1 MIKNLSKT
9 ASLAVSLIK
18 IPSITPNDLGCID
31 LVRQRLSSVNF
42 SCLTLKDSGTDN
54 LLATHGQGSPFF
66 LFLGHTDVVSPG
78 NESEWSIPP
87 FSAKIDEIDGVS
99 FLHGRGSQDMKGSD
113 AAMTEALVT
122 FVKNNPNH
130 KGTLGLLL
138 TSNEEGDA
146 VGGTPF
152 VVEYLK
158 KQNLIPDYCLV
169 GEPSSGERFGDT
181 IKNGR
186 RGSVTAH
193 ITVKGIQGHVAY
205 PKLCDN
211 AAHHAGRLIN
221 ALSTMVWD
229 EGSEFFPP
237 TSFQVTNIKCGT
249 GSENVVPGTC
259 YIMCNWRY
267 NDALNKDKIASL
279 VDEIVKKEKIEC
291 SIKYVVNGLPFIT
304 KGGLLLDAVQKAIS
318 DTIGE
323 KATLSTA
330 GGTSDG
336 RFIAPLGTKV
346 VEFGP
351 RANLIHKVNEAVEL
365 DSLDKLHDIYVKTLI
380 NLNI

>member
-130 KGTLGLLL
+130 KGTVGLLL

-146 VGGTPF
+146 VGGT
-152 VVEYLK
+152 
-158 KQNLIPDYCLV
+158 
-169 GEPSSGERFGDT
+169 T
-181 IKNGR
+181 KNGR

-249 GSENVVPGTC
+249 GAENVVPGTC

-323 KATLSTA
+323 KATVSTA

-380 NLNI
+380 NLALRA